1 MSAGFTKGYDQLCSI
16 FLFKFLKTSSYLYS
30 EKKIDITYLI

>member
-16 FLFKFLKTSSYLYS
+16 FLLKFLKTSSNLYS

>member
-16 FLFKFLKTSSYLYS
+16 FLFKFLKTSNLYS